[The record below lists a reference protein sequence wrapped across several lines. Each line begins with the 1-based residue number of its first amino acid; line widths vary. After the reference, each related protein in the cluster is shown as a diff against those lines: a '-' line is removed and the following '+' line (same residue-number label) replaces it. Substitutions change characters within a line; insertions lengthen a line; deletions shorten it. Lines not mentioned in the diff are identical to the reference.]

1 MFRTI
6 ARSVLMALPVTALS
20 VCALAQTAA
29 PQSAAAD
36 RPSFYQL
43 MLKKMDTNGDGRISL
58 DEYVADASARFKAI
72 DTQNKGSI
80 TAEDI
85 AAAPATVQRDQ
96 KIASFIVKRMDT
108 SGKGFITED
117 DFIAK
122 AKQRFARM
130 DKRGDGKLT
139 PDELTAPHMHANGKF
154 AQSQSPDAQQTGVQQ
169 RRAQFAQKYFDK
181 IDTNH
186 DGVVTQDEYIA
197 AATAHFNKIDTNG
210 SGQISAEQIASSPRM
225 VQREQRAAS
234 REVKRMDTK
243 GDGTVT
249 QAEYVNAAKAR
260 FAKLDKNGDG
270 FIDADELPAHR
281 WAHARQQPNGG

>member
-43 MLKKMDTNGDGRISL
+43 MLKKMDTNGDGRISI
-58 DEYVADASARFKAI
+58 DEYVAAAQARFKAI
-72 DTQNKGSI
+72 DTQNKGAI

-85 AAAPATVQRDQ
+85 ASAPATLQRDQ
-96 KIASFIVKRMDT
+96 KIAGFIVKRMDT
-108 SGKGFITED
+108 DGKGFVSED

-130 DKRGDGKLT
+130 DTRGDGKLT
-139 PDELTAPHMHANGKF
+139 PDELTAPHLHAHGKS
-154 AQSQSPDAQQTGVQQ
+154 AQDQDPNVQQ
-169 RRAQFAQKYFDK
+169 KRAQFAQKYFDK
-181 IDTNH
+181 IDANH

-210 SGQISAEQIASSPRM
+210 TGQISAEQIASSPRM
-225 VQREQRAAS
+225 VRREQRIAA

-281 WAHARQQPNGG
+281 WAHANQQPNGG

>member
-6 ARSVLMALPVTALS
+6 ARSVLTALPVTALS

-29 PQSAAAD
+29 PESTTAA

-43 MLKKMDTNGDGRISL
+43 MLQKMDTNGDGRISL
-58 DEYVADASARFKAI
+58 NEYVAAAQARFKSI

-85 AAAPATVQRDQ
+85 AAAPSTVQRDQ
-96 KIASFIVKRMDT
+96 KIASFIVKHMD
-108 SGKGFITED
+108 SDGKGYVSED

-122 AKQRFARM
+122 AKARFAKM
-130 DKRGDGKLT
+130 DARGNGKLT
-139 PDELTAPHMHANGKF
+139 PDELSSPHVHANGKF
-154 AQSQSPDAQQTGVQQ
+154 AQSQNPDVQAK
-169 RRAQFAQKYFDK
+169 RAEFAQKYFDK
-181 IDTNH
+181 IDANH

-210 SGQISAEQIASSPRM
+210 SGQISADQIASSPRM
-225 VQREQRAAS
+225 IKREQMAAT

-249 QAEYVNAAKAR
+249 QDEYVNAAKAR

-270 FIDADELPAHR
+270 FIDADELPAHH
-281 WAHARQQPNGG
+281 WAHAKQPANGG